1 MDSNHLSSMS
11 SNRHD
16 RQRNGQFLEAP
27 YVVKAGSG
35 SSPSILSPRNEND
48 FFLSTSAANAT
59 TAGKYARQTSTETG
73 RDSRI
78 LNSVASP
85 LPQGQAPGALPLF
98 SPSEGFTAQQP
109 QSTLFTA
116 GLTAR
121 QPLHNVTTALD
132 SCLDPLLP
140 TPPDNNLFNLR
151 LPSFNQLGIAAPH
164 PNDINDDEEK
174 LLIQSIL
181 PDRIT
186 ITSPIR
192 APRPHLRNSDS
203 IEFNVGANTP
213 EPYYEPSR
221 QLEQHN
227 YFPQPIS
234 TLGTHPELLDVL
246 TPPDDEPDVKLEIRW
261 MPPIENL
268 GDERKTGTGGLNLS
282 EGEQTVAGALQAGSS
297 GGADSA
303 AAGQAFGES
312 VVVETDSPTWLEDA
326 IQAIRK

>member
-1 MDSNHLSSMS
+1 MFNNRLDQRKHGQHL
-11 SNRHD
+11 
-16 RQRNGQFLEAP
+16 ETP

-35 SSPSILSPRNEND
+35 SSPGILSPRNEND
-48 FFLSTSAANAT
+48 FFLSTSTANSRA
-59 TAGKYARQTSTETG
+59 AGKYACQTSTKTG

-98 SPSEGFTAQQP
+98 SPSEGFTGQQP

-116 GLTAR
+116 GLIAR
-121 QPLHNVTTALD
+121 QPIHDIAASLD
-132 SCLDPLLP
+132 SCLDPSLP

-164 PNDINDDEEK
+164 PDDFNHDEEK

-213 EPYYEPSR
+213 EPYYQPS
-221 QLEQHN
+221 QQHEQHN

-234 TLGTHPELLDVL
+234 TLDTQPELLDVL
-246 TPPDDEPDVKLEIRW
+246 TPPDDEPDVKLEVRW
-261 MPPIENL
+261 MPPVENL
-268 GDERKTGTGGLNLS
+268 GDEQKTGIGRLSLS
-282 EGEQTVAGALQAGSS
+282 EGEQTVSGALQAAPS
-297 GGADSA
+297 GGGEAA
-303 AAGQAFGES
+303 AAGQVFGGS
-312 VVVETDSPTWLEDA
+312 VDVETDSPTWLEDA